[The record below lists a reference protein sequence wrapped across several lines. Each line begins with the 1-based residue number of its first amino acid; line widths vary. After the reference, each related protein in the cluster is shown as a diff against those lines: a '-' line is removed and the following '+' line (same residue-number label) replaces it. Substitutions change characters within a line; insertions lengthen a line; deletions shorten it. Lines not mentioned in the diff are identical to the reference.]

1 MSHQHENN
9 FTTPLAQEASLIL
22 LRIADTLQE
31 MHRLEHLPILQQNK
45 IASQAKYLYAPIA
58 HRLGLRDIKA
68 ELEDLY
74 LKFYAAP
81 IYHSI
86 NQLLGSNQVERRQF
100 IDAFRKPLEAA
111 LGRADI
117 DFITT
122 SRVKSITSIINKM
135 NRLGTNLEEIYDV
148 FAIRVVLNVSSE
160 EEKAACWQVHD
171 ILTQRYQIL
180 HKKFRDWLT
189 QPRPS
194 GYQALHVTLMD
205 KELPWVEVQIRSK
218 RMDEIAEKGSAAH
231 WKYKEGDKNNAVDT
245 LNPDL
250 ARIRTFLEH
259 QPQLVEEVF
268 GTTGY

>member
-1 MSHQHENN
+1 MSRQHENSLG
-9 FTTPLAQEASLIL
+9 TPLAQEASVL
-22 LRIADTLQE
+22 LLKIADVLQE
-31 MHRLEHLPILQQNK
+31 MRRLEHLPIPQQNK

-74 LKFYAAP
+74 LRFYAAP

-86 NQLLGSNQVERRQF
+86 NQLLGNNQLERLQF
-100 IDAFRKPLEAA
+100 IDEFRKPLEAA
-111 LGRADI
+111 LKQAGF
-117 DFITT
+117 DFITK

-135 NRLGTNLEEIYDV
+135 NRLGANLEEIYDV
-148 FAIRVVLNVSSE
+148 FAIRVVLKVSPE

-194 GYQALHVTLMD
+194 GYQALHLTLMD
-205 KELPWVEVQIRSK
+205 KKLHWVEVQIRSK
-218 RMDEIAEKGSAAH
+218 QMDEIAEKGSAAH
-231 WKYKEGDKNNAVDT
+231 WKYKEGDKNNAVDA
-245 LNPDL
+245 LNPAL
-250 ARIRTFLEH
+250 ARIRTFLEQ
-259 QPQLVEEVF
+259 QPQLIQEVF

>member
-1 MSHQHENN
+1 MSRQHENSLI
-9 FTTPLAQEASLIL
+9 TPLAQEASFL
-22 LRIADTLQE
+22 LLKIADVLQE
-31 MHRLEHLPILQQNK
+31 MRQLEHLLIPQQNK
-45 IASQAKYLYAPIA
+45 IASLAKYLYAPIA

-86 NQLLGSNQVERRQF
+86 NRLLGSSQAERCQF
-100 IDAFRKPLEAA
+100 IDEFRKPLEAT
-111 LGRADI
+111 LKQVDFG
-117 DFITT
+117 FITK

-135 NRLGTNLEEIYDV
+135 NRLSTNLEEIYDV
-148 FAIRVVLNVSSE
+148 FAIRVILDVPFD
-160 EEKAACWQVHD
+160 EEKDACWQVHD

-194 GYQALHVTLMD
+194 GYQALHLTIMD
-205 KELPWVEVQIRSK
+205 KKLPWVEVQIRSK
-218 RMDEIAEKGSAAH
+218 RMDAIAEKGSAAH
-231 WKYKEGDKNNAVDT
+231 WKYKEGDKNNAVDA
-245 LNPDL
+245 LNPAL

-259 QPQLVEEVF
+259 QPQLIKEVF
-268 GTTGY
+268 GTTAY